1 MKRSK
6 FEIRRNADFQLILCV
21 LLLVVDSLKLT
32 CKSIQK
38 HTKHRQHHFR
48 LCSKIKDSEM
58 AKVTRKWIIFHF
70 VEFAAKHKAISDAF
84 RTMLEL
90 LTMATDFC
98 WRSTTSN
105 FIFWRHIKANRCTRN
120 LGSTFWGFEHTLN
133 VLSIFNE
140 SKCPTA
146 MLVIISHWL
155 EDASYGISAG
165 NSIWLCFVYETLFIH
180 KGI

>member
-120 LGSTFWGFEHTLN
+120 FGINILRFRTHLKRFIDFQRIKMSNSNACNHFPLTWRRFIRNIRRE
-133 VLSIFNE
+133 FNLIVF
-140 SKCPTA
+140 CVRNA
-146 MLVIISHWL
+146 
-155 EDASYGISAG
+155 
-165 NSIWLCFVYETLFIH
+165 IH
-180 KGI
+180 P